1 MLHEIIQ
8 TQKSMCPCVASG
20 TDSCLQWWRWNR
32 SWPVCVWLLVI
43 FEEWM
48 SDRGVCMFTL
58 WSSST
63 CTLGACALFCRWP
76 VLWWKR
82 ELKIYEYINAFNSH
96 TKKSQHRWFTQ
107 VQEVWNPLNLTSHLI
122 LFEITSSSYFY
133 LFSLLGNS
141 ILIYLLNINYIYTGL
156 TLP

>member
-1 MLHEIIQ
+1 MSLCSIRNRQLSTVMEVKQ
-8 TQKSMCPCVASG
+8 QLTGVCVAAG
-20 TDSCLQWWRWNR
+20 H
-32 SWPVCVWLLVI
+32 LLR
-43 FEEWM
+43 M
-48 SDRGVCMFTL
+48 DLSDHGVCMFTL

-63 CTLGACALFCRWP
+63 CTLGAWALFCRWP
-76 VLWWKR
+76 ALGWKC
-82 ELKIYEYINAFNSH
+82 ELQIHENINAFNSR
-96 TKKSQHRWFTQ
+96 TRKSQHRWFTQ
-107 VQEVWNPLNLTSHLI
+107 LHKVWNPLNLTSHSI